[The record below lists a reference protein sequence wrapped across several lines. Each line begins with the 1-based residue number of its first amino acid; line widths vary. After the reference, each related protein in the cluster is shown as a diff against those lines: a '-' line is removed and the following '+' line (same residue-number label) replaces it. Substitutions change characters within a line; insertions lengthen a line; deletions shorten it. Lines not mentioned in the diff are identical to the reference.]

1 MNQISLDFECDKN
14 RRERPNESYTGR
26 HRLFFALC
34 PPDAVERQAAAISDD
49 HGKAFSLSARPRLTT
64 LHVTI
69 IGIDDYEELP
79 EDAVFAARQ
88 AGATVESA
96 PITITFDR
104 IMSFKREGKARPLV
118 LCGEGG
124 RKPLTRLHV
133 QLGVGMHNAGLRHNI
148 SRHFTPHMT
157 LLYDRKAVPPTS
169 LDRPVSWTA
178 AEFLLVHSVLG
189 KTEHRVI
196 DRWPL
201 LGCGQ

>member
-1 MNQISLDFECDKN
+1 MNQISLDFGYDKN
-14 RRERPNESYTGR
+14 RREQPGESHAGG

-34 PPDAVERQAAAISDD
+34 PPDAVEQQAAAIADD
-49 HGKAFSLSARPRLTT
+49 YGKAFSLSAKPRLTT

-96 PITITFDR
+96 PITVTFDR

-124 RKPLTRLHV
+124 RKSAH
-133 QLGVGMHNAGLRHNI
+133 
-148 SRHFTPHMT
+148 
-157 LLYDRKAVPPTS
+157 
-169 LDRPVSWTA
+169 TA
-178 AEFLLVHSVLG
+178 ACPTRRRHAQYRIAPQYQPGFHAPYDAALRPQGRAGDGPRQTGFLDGRRTPARPQCSR
-189 KTEHRVI
+189 KDRTSDHRSLAAA
-196 DRWPL
+196 RL
-201 LGCGQ
+201 RA